1 MKTKEVIFEK
11 INSDFKLLAKIAMTQ
26 FFLCRSMLTGDGDM
40 VEIEKNES
48 IIDSIEVKLRS
59 EMISA
64 IVLHTPRAIDL
75 RKIIAYYDMT
85 GYIERICDHLI
96 NVATELEKVNHKGRI
111 ISICQDKLDELYT
124 VVETMT
130 QNAIFSFACE
140 DNLLARKTIL
150 DDDAADVLNKEVMKM
165 LNVIGAEQKLDSSE
179 IEDILMLG
187 ALASNLERIG
197 DNATN
202 IAESAIYLT
211 EGKVIR
217 HKENE

>member
-1 MKTKEVIFEK
+1 MRTKDIIFGK
-11 INSDFKLLAKIAMTQ
+11 IDKDFKLLAKVAMTQ
-26 FFLCRSMLTGDGDM
+26 FLLCRSMLIGEGDM
-40 VEIEKNES
+40 VEIEKNET
-48 IIDSIEVKLRS
+48 IIDSVEVKLRS

-64 IVLHTPRAIDL
+64 IVLHSPRAIDL
-75 RKIIAYYDMT
+75 RKLIAYYDMT
-85 GYIERICDHLI
+85 GYIERICDHLM
-96 NVATELEKVNHKGRI
+96 NVATELEKVNQKGNI
-111 ISICQDKLDELYT
+111 ISVCHEKLDELFM

-150 DDDAADVLNKEVMKM
+150 DDDKADVLNKEVMDM
-165 LNVIGAEQKLDSSE
+165 LKSIGSGQELDSSE
-179 IEDILMLG
+179 VQDILMLG

-202 IAESAIYLT
+202 IAEAAIYLT